1 MKKLRLLVTK
11 DCPKNCTGCCNKD
24 WNLDELPI
32 VEHFN
37 YDEII
42 LTGGEPFSVNAFRK
56 TVDLLYFLKNIMP
69 DDNRKVYVYTT
80 DAWAVYDCLEIADGF
95 TLTLHDQEDVDS
107 FFIAANDALEQ
118 LLEQMPS
125 VKCSLRLH
133 IFKGITLPDD
143 INLSHWQV
151 KSDIEW
157 IENCP
162 LPVDEEFRR
171 LKNI

>member
-11 DCPKNCTGCCNKD
+11 SCPKNCAGCCNKD
-24 WNLDELPI
+24 WDLDALPI

-42 LTGGEPFSVNAFRK
+42 LTGGEPFHEAAYRK
-56 TVDLLYFLKNIMP
+56 TIGIIYFLKEVMP

-80 DAWAVYDCLEIADGF
+80 DSWSVYDCLEIVDGF
-95 TLTLHDQEDVDS
+95 TLTLHDQEDVYN
-107 FFIAANDALEQ
+107 FVAVNDVIKDHLDHNP
-118 LLEQMPS
+118 LI
-125 VKCSLRLH
+125 KCSLRLH
-133 IFKGITLPDD
+133 IFKGVKLPDD
-143 INLSHWQV
+143 IDLSHWQV

-162 LPVDEEFRR
+162 LPVDEEFRKI
-171 LKNI
+171 KNI